1 MTKPATTTPDPEFNI
16 PPSGEPDRPKKPDPP
31 QAQAV
36 QTPGR
41 GGAPGMGQHEDDDPD
56 PSKGPPAHP
65 GSDGLQG
72 ARPGTIYSPGEGV
85 NEEEQ
90 KRSGLRD

>member
-16 PPSGEPDRPKKPDPP
+16 PASGEPNRPAQPDPGKVP
-31 QAQAV
+31 
-36 QTPGR
+36 TP
-41 GGAPGMGQHEDDDPD
+41 P
-56 PSKGPPAHP
+56 P

-85 NEEEQ
+85 SEEEAERAEG
-90 KRSGLRD
+90 RS